1 MESMNENAG
10 AVRQEPKVVVYL
22 TVAAKI
28 IVYVL
33 LILGFAAAFA
43 FLAGDLLKWVPALA
57 QNGTLSLIVQEGC
70 FLAGVF
76 LAAFILLKWWDCLPF
91 SDLGLSVKGR
101 WKDFLWGTLAAFALY
116 VIGFGV
122 LYLSG
127 EIKITGVQFDGTN
140 LLLMWIFMLLVAVTE
155 ETALRGFVLGRL
167 LNAGVN
173 RFVAL
178 FISAALFSL
187 LHIFNPNF
195 SLIAFLNIL
204 LAGLMLGASYIYTRN
219 LWFPIA
225 LHLFWNWLQ
234 GPVLGFE
241 VSGGQFGNTLLSLEL
256 PEKNIINGGA
266 FGFEGSV
273 VCTALMIIMTV
284 IILKSASRQSS
295 CDPCPHLAPE
305 PGHAGE

>member
-10 AVRQEPKVVVYL
+10 AVLQESRVVIYL
-22 TVAAKI
+22 SVAAKI
-28 IVYVL
+28 VVYVF

-43 FLAGDLLKWVPALA
+43 FLAGDLLALVPALA
-57 QNGTLSLIVQEGC
+57 QNGALELIVQESC
-70 FLAGVF
+70 FLAGV
-76 LAAFILLKWWDCLPF
+76 LVAAFILLRWWDRLPF

-101 WKDFLWGTLAAFALY
+101 LKDFLWGTFVAFALY
-116 VIGFGV
+116 GIGFGV

-127 EIKITGVQFDGTN
+127 EIKITGVQWDGAN

-173 RFVAL
+173 RFMAL

-266 FGFEGSV
+266 FGFEGV

-295 CDPCPHLAPE
+295 CDPCPHSAPE